1 MSPIPEISI
10 VTPIYNSERFLA
22 QTIESVLAQTF
33 SDWELHLIDDGSKD
47 GSAAIGQEFARRAP
61 RIRFTSQ
68 ANRGV
73 VATRNR
79 GLAEAHPGSRYLI
92 FLDHDDVWEPDALEQ
107 LRQALEASPE
117 AVAAHGWSRYL
128 DVNGEPCLFEGER
141 EYHKKRIGAVGGRVA
156 AVPEDAPTTFAIEA
170 VSNCIATPGQT
181 LLRRDILNRVGPLC
195 VECNPCDDWEMYLRI
210 TQIGPI
216 ALVNRTVIGWRQH
229 ENNVSRDGGKMADRM
244 EFVRARIFADPA
256 LSPENRRSLAL
267 GYRLFQQK
275 SYRRRM
281 ELMRKSL
288 AQRDIK
294 QAARHF
300 RYVLTNYARARF
312 GTPEKPHG

>member
-1 MSPIPEISI
+1 MPEISI
-10 VTPIYNSERFLA
+10 ITPIYNSQRFLA

-33 SDWELHLIDDGSKD
+33 SDWELRLIDDGSKD
-47 GSAAIGQEFARRAP
+47 GSATVGQEFARRDP
-61 RIRFTSQ
+61 RICFVSQ
-68 ANRGV
+68 ANSGV
-73 VATRNR
+73 VASRNR
-79 GLAEAHPGSRYLI
+79 GLAEAHPDSRYII

-107 LRQALEASPE
+107 LRRGLEANPD

-128 DVNGEPCLFEGER
+128 DVNGEPCLFEGEM
-141 EYHKKRIGAVGGRVA
+141 EYHKKRIGAVNGRIVA
-156 AVPEDAPTTFAIEA
+156 MPEDAPTTFAIEA
-170 VSNCIATPGQT
+170 ISNCIATPGQT

-229 ENNVSRDGGKMADRM
+229 ENNVSRDGSKMANRM
-244 EFVRARIFADPA
+244 EFVRARIFAMPS
-256 LSPENRRSLAL
+256 LTPENRHILIL

-275 SYRRRM
+275 SYRRRL
-281 ELMRKSL
+281 ELMREDL
-288 AQRDIK
+288 RRRDMK
-294 QAARHF
+294 QAAQNF
-300 RYVLTNYARARF
+300 RYALTNFARSRF